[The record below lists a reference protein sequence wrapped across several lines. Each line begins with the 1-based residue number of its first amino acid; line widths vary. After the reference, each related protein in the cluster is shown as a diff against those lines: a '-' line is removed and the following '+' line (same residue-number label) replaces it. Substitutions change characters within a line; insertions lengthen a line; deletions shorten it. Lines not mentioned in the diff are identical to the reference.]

1 MFSVLRSSTDLL
13 VATLLV
19 LFAGQI
25 SAQEAR
31 KDAKAVIGEIHFF
44 GDDEPARANQS
55 KFESLELDDFERFSA
70 VEEL

>member
-1 MFSVLRSSTDLL
+1 MFSVLRSSTDL

-31 KDAKAVIGEIHFF
+31 KDAKVEMARNAREHTIDLQAVF
-44 GDDEPARANQS
+44 
-55 KFESLELDDFERFSA
+55 K
-70 VEEL
+70 